1 MSITAGTVIAT
12 RVVLLMKA
20 LMPASGKRRRDKMP
34 RELCAPRNRRVTI
47 GCMMPATSTA
57 RATISRQAT
66 MIGASL
72 LKPANACCGVVMP
85 SSIRITVAPRTA
97 GPGGTRSV

>member
-1 MSITAGTVIAT
+1 
-12 RVVLLMKA
+12 
-20 LMPASGKRRRDKMP
+20 MPVDES
-34 RELCAPRNRRVTI
+34 APRKRRVTM

-66 MIGASL
+66 MMGASL
-72 LKPANACCGVVMP
+72 LKPANACSGVVTP
-85 SSIRITVAPRTA
+85 TSIRSTVAPRTA